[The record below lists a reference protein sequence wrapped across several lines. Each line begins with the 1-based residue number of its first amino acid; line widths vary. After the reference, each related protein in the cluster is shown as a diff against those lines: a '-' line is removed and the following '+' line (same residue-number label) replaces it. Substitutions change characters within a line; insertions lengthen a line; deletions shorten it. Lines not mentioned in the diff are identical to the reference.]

1 MPQKIFS
8 SRIVIFADHREMN
21 SKVATILKKK
31 CTLRKK
37 QLNTDYLLS
46 RDVGCERKTSED
58 FLQSII
64 DGRLFKQLKSIKELY
79 PCPILIIE
87 GGSIFDCNRNIHP
100 NAIRGAIASIATEF
114 SIPMIWT
121 RNQLETAEMLYMIA
135 KREQS
140 VMKKPISIR
149 TKKKFKSLNQMQE
162 FLIAGLPKIST
173 ATARKLLR
181 HFGTPENIFAA
192 SESELMK
199 VPGIGKELAKKI
211 RNILTKKYEKS
222 ILED

>member
-1 MPQKIFS
+1 MPQEAFS
-8 SRIVIFADHREMN
+8 SRIVIYADTREVN
-21 SKVATILKKK
+21 SKVVAILKKK
-31 CTLRKK
+31 CEVRKK

-46 RDVGCERKTSED
+46 KDVGCERKTSED

-64 DGRLFKQLKSIKELY
+64 DGRLFRQLKSLKELY
-79 PCPILIIE
+79 LCPVLIIE
-87 GGSIFDCNRNIHP
+87 GISIFDCHRNIHP

-114 SIPMIWT
+114 SIPIIWT
-121 RNQLETAEMLYMIA
+121 KNQLETAEMLYTIA
-135 KREQS
+135 KREQLD
-140 VMKKPISIR
+140 MKKSISIR

-173 ATARKLLR
+173 ATARKLLK
-181 HFGTPENIFAA
+181 HFGTPEKLFIA

-199 VPGIGKELAKKI
+199 VPGIGKELAKRI
-211 RNILTKKYEKS
+211 RNILTKGYEKS